1 MVFTDDDINKTNNLK
16 SFPEI
21 RMVFEEYFDIK
32 VQEGSVLKCLVFRIF
47 QSTIGLSI
55 DHTYHIMKLL
65 NEWFPTGN
73 A

>member
-21 RMVFEEYFDIK
+21 RMFFEEYFDIK

-47 QSTIGLSI
+47 QYTIGLSI